1 MSPAYHVDFLRK
13 SQHCRITLAVMN
25 VRRGLIFAA
34 VHLAIAIPIMLSLEV
49 PNSIGRNEQFPSE
62 AKLILASQ
70 ENGSTAA
77 FDPCTAFIDGFTGK
91 QEIVLI
97 ANPLAFIPTGWS
109 QTCPPHWTAAGA
121 LGLKWGFVFSPSDAP
136 ARRKVDLLF
145 IALIALQWFLIGSF
159 PLRPSARILAQ
170 PEWFITIASTA
181 AAVIVWI
188 PPIQVFYRIPA
199 LLAFCGWLYFAGLIL
214 WRIFKRIYRFFASFT
229 QTQSA

>member
-13 SQHCRITLAVMN
+13 SQHCKITLALMHL
-25 VRRGLIFAA
+25 RRGLIFSAI
-34 VHLAIAIPIMLSLEV
+34 HLAIAIPIILSLEV
-49 PNSIGRNEQFPSE
+49 SNSIAVSE
-62 AKLILASQ
+62 HHRSEYKLTSVSQ
-70 ENGSTAA
+70 EKEETIT

-121 LGLKWGFVFSPSDAP
+121 LSLKSGFVFSPADITAQ
-136 ARRKVDLLF
+136 RKLDFLF
-145 IALIALQWFLIGSF
+145 ISLIALQWFLVGGF

-170 PEWFITIASTA
+170 PEWSITIASAIA
-181 AAVIVWI
+181 AAIVWI
-188 PPIQVFYRIPA
+188 QPIQEFSHLPA

-214 WRIFKRIYRFFASFT
+214 WRILKRIYRFFASLT
-229 QTQSA
+229 QT